1 MTDLMQSSKVTAAR
15 ELIAEDTGMQY
26 YEFHLLPRF
35 LAKNVSHLKLLLKY
49 QKPVLSDPE
58 KIPATARPG
67 KPEHNHVYFM
77 KALSSGLRKG
87 PPKKGKKI

>member
-1 MTDLMQSSKVTAAR
+1 MIK
-15 ELIAEDTGMQY
+15 
-26 YEFHLLPRF
+26 
-35 LAKNVSHLKLLLKY
+35 
-49 QKPVLSDPE
+49 KPVLSDPE

-87 PPKKGKKI
+87 PPKKGKKYKTIAIEGVGGANA